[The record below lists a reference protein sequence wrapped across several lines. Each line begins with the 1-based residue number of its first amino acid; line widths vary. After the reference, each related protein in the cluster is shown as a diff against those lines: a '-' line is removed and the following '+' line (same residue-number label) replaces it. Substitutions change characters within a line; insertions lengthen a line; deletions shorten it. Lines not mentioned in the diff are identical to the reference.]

1 MIISGFEISFRD
13 DENVLTLDYGDR
25 CTILNILKT
34 IVPVTWVD
42 FIICKLYLGKAFFF
56 FFKATLDRKK

>member
-1 MIISGFEISFRD
+1 MIISGFEISLGD

-34 IVPVTWVD
+34 IVPVTGVD

-56 FFKATLDRKK
+56 F